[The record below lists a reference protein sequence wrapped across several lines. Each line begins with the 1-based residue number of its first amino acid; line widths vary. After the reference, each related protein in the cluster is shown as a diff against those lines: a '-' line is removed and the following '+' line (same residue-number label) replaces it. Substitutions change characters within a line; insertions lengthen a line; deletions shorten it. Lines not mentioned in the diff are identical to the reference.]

1 LLKPSDIPPPP
12 RQPHVHT
19 RLTRQGLELR
29 VDGTLASLLKPGR
42 VTSGPVWDAI
52 AAPLLALPPDC
63 RRSLL
68 MVGFGAGSVAR
79 LARALAPSLH
89 IVGVERDEEVLAVA
103 RREFGLDALEA
114 ELVVDDALSFLKR
127 EGRVFDVVVEDLFG
141 GSRSPL
147 HKPDKKHPRQASDR
161 LRVAPGGVFVTNT
174 IHENRQLARILKRTP
189 GTLLRVAVKH
199 HYNHILAL
207 GPAGLEASALRRT
220 IRSHPILSPSLT
232 AFSLR
237 TLRA

>member
-1 LLKPSDIPPPP
+1 MKPSEIPPPP
-12 RQPHVHT
+12 TLPHVHT

-52 AAPLLALPPDC
+52 AAPLLALPPG
-63 RRSLL
+63 RLGSLL
-68 MVGFGAGSVAR
+68 MVGFGAGTVAR
-79 LARALAPSLH
+79 LAKALAPSLR
-89 IVGVERDEEVLAVA
+89 IVGVERDQEVLAVA
-103 RREFGLDALEA
+103 RRDFGLDAIDA

-127 EGRVFDVVVEDLFG
+127 ERRLFDAVVEDLFG

-147 HKPDKKHPRQASDR
+147 HKPDWLLDHYPLLGQ
-161 LRVAPGGVFVTNT
+161 RVAPGGVLITNT
-174 IHENRQLARILKRTP
+174 IHENRELTRILKGGP

-220 IRSHPILSPSLT
+220 ISTHPILSPSLRGFT
-232 AFSLR
+232 LR